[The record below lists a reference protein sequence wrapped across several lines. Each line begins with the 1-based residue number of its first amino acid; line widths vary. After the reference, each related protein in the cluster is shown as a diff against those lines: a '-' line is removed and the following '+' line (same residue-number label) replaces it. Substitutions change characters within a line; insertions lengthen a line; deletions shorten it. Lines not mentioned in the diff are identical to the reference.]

1 MGTLFDVAAAGG
13 IFWLPVMIRLCSS
26 VILAVQRDDVGAPR
40 PFYDDA
46 QAELSSAL
54 RPAKVNSLARTLPIP
69 RKDILKLRRKHPQK
83 HARDCDEKQAQ
94 RREHRDRVP
103 PGRLPHARI

>member
-1 MGTLFDVAAAGG
+1 M
-13 IFWLPVMIRLCSS
+13 
-26 VILAVQRDDVGAPR
+26 RDDECHAPLGPRRVLLVVRLHPRDPR
-40 PFYDDA
+40 PRPDDEFSAFHDDA
-46 QAELSSAL
+46 QAELLSSAL

-103 PGRLPHARI
+103 RMRLPHARI

>member
-1 MGTLFDVAAAGG
+1 MTNF
-13 IFWLPVMIRLCSS
+13 
-26 VILAVQRDDVGAPR
+26 R

-69 RKDILKLRRKHPQK
+69 RKDILKLRRIHPQK
-83 HARDCDEKQAQ
+83 HARDRDEKQAQ
-94 RREHRDRVP
+94 RREHRDRVVP
-103 PGRLPHARI
+103 PRLPHARI